1 MMTDAEI
8 LKKSIEKAVEGGW
21 NVPGKVI
28 DYRSR
33 VDEWKDGDVY
43 FKIDRNTIMFT
54 STSLSRDYIIFSPD
68 FAKAFFKEVLYEEDS
83 QATYNPNALAGKGT
97 PDPTTFKLVKNDW
110 KDRQHKMLDE
120 VQEGRNPLQ
129 YLSEFLEEK

>member
-1 MMTDAEI
+1 
-8 LKKSIEKAVEGGW
+8 
-21 NVPGKVI
+21 
-28 DYRSR
+28 
-33 VDEWKDGDVY
+33 
-43 FKIDRNTIMFT
+43 MFT

-129 YLSEFLEEK
+129 YLSEFLEEKWPRKRITPITNTNFMRPTTLKRTTWGTYIQQ